1 MPVSPPSELLQAWAL
16 CRAQRWRLP
25 VWAQGDQDFLLG
37 CWQWLQNQ
45 LHSTDRIFWLG
56 ELWPAQ
62 HEQLQVRQIAG
73 QARQQLLG
81 QECDVL
87 VIQAA
92 NGMDWDLV
100 AASMG
105 CLAAGGIWL
114 LLTPDTDTF
123 CQQTNPAAR
132 RLLSYPTDA
141 TQHVG
146 QFQYWLAS
154 QWARQP
160 LVSWFANQFVNRLPI
175 PAVEPAVAEFTAPY
189 ASHCQQVAVAAI
201 HQVVSGHRHR
211 PLVLSAH
218 RGRGK
223 SAALGIAA
231 AQLQQAGKT
240 RLIITAPQ
248 PAAAQVALETCKR
261 ELGVQTP
268 SLLQFWP
275 VDRLLTDQPAAD
287 LLLIDEAAAM
297 PAPQLQAL
305 TERYSRV
312 VFATTEH
319 GYEGTG
325 RGFQLRFQQY
335 LQQHRPGWRKLVLQQ
350 PIRYGNQ
357 DPLEQLIFSS
367 FLLDGPDAPDLQME
381 AGGTS
386 ALSSHRYNASSLTQQ
401 PELLQ
406 QVFRLACL
414 AHYQTSVRDLW
425 ALLDDPGL
433 LVFTLQQ
440 GHRVVAVAIVSQE
453 GQLPKQLL
461 TDIYQGKRR
470 VQGHLA
476 AQSLTYHCLSQD
488 AGSLRIWRVQRL
500 IVSPDLQKL
509 GYGRALLDF
518 INSEA
523 ITGEVDLLATSF
535 GATAA
540 LARFWQSAGFAAVR
554 LSATVDQSS
563 NEHSVLMVKPTGNL
577 TQVDIVALQQW
588 FGLNL
593 WQHADTV
600 WSQLSPELLQLW
612 ARPGPEVWSNYDQQL
627 LQLFMLGQ
635 RDWPQTVATLKR
647 WLNLHVQTLTAAEAQ
662 LWIALCWQR
671 QDLNFNAADLRH
683 LSLRLRQTA
692 CLADLYQNQQS

>member
-1 MPVSPPSELLQAWAL
+1 MPASPPSELLQAWAL
-16 CRAQRWRLP
+16 CRTQRWRLP
-25 VWAQGDQDFLLG
+25 VWAQGDDAFLQG
-37 CWQWLQNQ
+37 CWHHLQSQ
-45 LHSTDRIFWLG
+45 LNSADRIFWLG
-56 ELWPAQ
+56 ELWPTFT
-62 HEQLQVRQIAG
+62 EQLQIRQIAG
-73 QARQQLLG
+73 QARQLLLG

-87 VIQAA
+87 IIQATS
-92 NGMDWDLV
+92 GMDWDLV

-105 CLAAGGIWL
+105 CLTAGGIWL
-114 LLTPDTDTF
+114 LLTAETDQF
-123 CQQTNPAAR
+123 SQQPNPAAR

-141 TQHVG
+141 TQHIG
-146 QFQYWLAS
+146 RFQHWLVS
-154 QWARQP
+154 QWQQQP
-160 LVSWFANQFVNRLPI
+160 LLHWRRSGLDNRL
-175 PAVEPAVAEFTAPY
+175 EPPSEVAAEAAFSAPY
-189 ASHCQQVAVAAI
+189 ASHCQQLAVAAI

-223 SAALGIAA
+223 SAALGLAA

-248 PAAAQVALETCKR
+248 PTAAQVALETCQR
-261 ELGVQTP
+261 QLGEDML

-275 VDRLLTDQPAAD
+275 VDRLLAEQPAAD
-287 LLLIDEAAAM
+287 LLLIDEAAAI

-305 TERYSRV
+305 TESYSRV

-367 FLLDGPDAPDLQME
+367 FLLDGPDTPDL
-381 AGGTS
+381 ATDFL
-386 ALSSHRYNASSLTQQ
+386 ALSSHRYTASSLAQQ

-425 ALLDDPGL
+425 ALLDDPRL
-433 LVFTLQQ
+433 LVFTLQH
-440 GHRVVAVAIVSQE
+440 GTSVAAVAVVSQE
-453 GQLPKQLL
+453 GQLPEQLVP
-461 TDIYQGKRR
+461 DIYQGKRR

-476 AQSLTYHCLSQD
+476 AQSLIYHCLSPD
-488 AGSLRIWRVQRL
+488 VGSQQIWRVQRL
-500 IVSPDLQKL
+500 IVNPDLQRK
-509 GYGRALLDF
+509 GRGRALLDF
-518 INSEA
+518 ISAEA
-523 ITGEVDLLATSF
+523 IANGVDLLATSF

-540 LARFWQSAGFAAVR
+540 LAHFWQNAGYTAVR
-554 LSATVDQSS
+554 LSSTADQSS
-563 NEHSVLMVKPTGNL
+563 NEYSVLMLKKISHMPWP
-577 TQVDIVALQQW
+577 DVAALNQW

-593 WQHADTV
+593 WQQADTI
-600 WSQLSPELLQLW
+600 WSRLDPLLMQQW
-612 ARPGPEVWSNYDQQL
+612 AKPVAETWSCYDQQL
-627 LQLFMLGQ
+627 LQLFMQGQ
-635 RDWPQTVATLKR
+635 RDWAQTTMTLRR
-647 WLNLHVQTLTAAEAQ
+647 WLNLHFQTLPPVEAR

-671 QDLNFNAADLRH
+671 QDLRLNTADLRAM
-683 LSLRLRQTA
+683 SLQLRQTS
-692 CLADLYQNQQS
+692 CLADLYQFQNS

>member
-1 MPVSPPSELLQAWAL
+1 MPVSPPSELLQVWAL

-25 VWAQGDQDFLLG
+25 VWAQGDRSFLLG

-45 LHSTDRIFWLG
+45 LDSTDRIFWLG
-56 ELWPAQ
+56 EPWPVHQ
-62 HEQLQVRQIAG
+62 EHLQVSQITG

-87 VIQAA
+87 IIQATS
-92 NGMDWDLV
+92 GMDWDLV

-105 CLAAGGIWL
+105 CLTAGGIWL

-141 TQHVG
+141 TQHAG
-146 QFQYWLAS
+146 RFQYWLAS
-154 QWARQP
+154 QWALQP
-160 LVSWFANQFVNRLPI
+160 LVRWSANQLANRLPI
-175 PAVEPAVAEFTAPY
+175 PAVEPAIAEFTAPY

-240 RLIITAPQ
+240 RVIITAPQ
-248 PAAAQVALETCKR
+248 PAAAQVALETCR
-261 ELGVQTP
+261 RQLGAQTP
-268 SLLQFWP
+268 SLLQFLP
-275 VDRLLTDQPAAD
+275 VDRLLAEQPAAD
-287 LLLIDEAAAM
+287 VLLIDEAAAI

-305 TERYSRV
+305 VEAYSRV

-350 PIRYGNQ
+350 PIRYGSQ
-357 DPLEQLIFSS
+357 DPLEQLIFNS
-367 FLLDGPDAPDLQME
+367 FLLDEPEAPAAAVGAAALQ
-381 AGGTS
+381 
-386 ALSSHRYNASSLTQQ
+386 SHRYAAMALTQR
-401 PELLQ
+401 PALLQ

-425 ALLDDPGL
+425 ALLDDPSL

-440 GHRVVAVAIVSQE
+440 DDTVAAVAIVSEE
-453 GQLPKQLL
+453 GQLPKPLL
-461 TDIYQGKRR
+461 PEIYQGKRR

-476 AQSLTYHCLSQD
+476 AQSLTYHCLSPD

-500 IVSPDLQKL
+500 MVSPELQRQ
-509 GYGRALLDF
+509 GHGHRLLDF
-518 INSEA
+518 ISTEA
-523 ITGEVDLLATSF
+523 IATGVELLATSF

-540 LARFWQSAGFAAVR
+540 LVYFWQSAGYKAIR
-554 LSATVDQSS
+554 LSATADQSS
-563 NEHSVLMVKPTGNL
+563 NEYSVLMLKQVGNN
-577 TQVDIVALQQW
+577 VCPDIAALEQW

-593 WQHADTV
+593 WQQAETV
-600 WSQLSPELLQLW
+600 WSRLDPLLLQQW
-612 ARPGPEVWSNYDQQL
+612 AKPIPETWCSYDQQL

-635 RDWPQTVATLKR
+635 RDWPQAIATLKR
-647 WLNLHVQTLTAAEAQ
+647 WLNLHFQTLSAAEAR
-662 LWIALCWQR
+662 LWITLCWQR
-671 QDLNFNAADLRH
+671 RDLRLNAAELRT
-683 LSLRLRQTA
+683 LSLQLRQTA
-692 CLADLYQNQQS
+692 CLTDLYQKPQS